1 MQKFINTKEEDAMK
15 LSIEKKLGL
24 GFIVIVLV
32 MVFAGGFALFQLNKS
47 RSALRGVSE
56 HEMTASLAALGI
68 RANFDEM
75 VWATKNILLR
85 GTDQDT
91 FYKEIEIFNFKKN
104 RLETMWNPML
114 EKILAGPDITDE
126 QRKLYDDFKD
136 EYVAFL
142 DAWEQALPL
151 YQSQGR
157 EAADEI
163 MKDKGWATR
172 EPLIDLVRSLR
183 AATFKDMEE
192 VAART
197 RTAVIIMLVAFVIAV
212 VIAVLATFYIARQLT
227 IAIEGT
233 TKVSHS
239 KMK

>member
-1 MQKFINTKEEDAMK
+1 MK
-15 LSIEKKLGL
+15 LNIGKKLGL
-24 GFIVIVLV
+24 GFGVVVVV
-32 MVFAGGFALFQLNKS
+32 MVLAGIFALYQLNKS
-47 RSALRGVSE
+47 GAALRDMSE

-91 FYKEIEIFNFKKN
+91 FYNEIEIFNYKKN
-104 RLETMWNPML
+104 RLETMWEPML

-126 QRKLYDDFKD
+126 QRRLYDDFKS
-136 EYVAFL
+136 EYIAFL

-151 YQSQGR
+151 YQSQGQGV
-157 EAADEI
+157 ADDI

-192 VAART
+192 AAART
-197 RTAVIIMLVAFVIAV
+197 RAAVIIMLVAFVIAV
-212 VIAVLATFYIARQLT
+212 VIAVIATFYIARQLAL
-227 IAIEGT
+227 AIEGAPQV
-233 TKVSHS
+233 KRG
-239 KMK
+239 KKK